1 MESMPCEPNILIR
14 ENVRSEIELL
24 TGSVAAAGCYFDA
37 EVQKFL
43 NTLPYTAIARTSSLI
58 INQFNGMT
66 FDQKSNNNYI
76 NSHVKMIGHL
86 NGSGSN
92 FSESSRES

>member
-24 TGSVAAAGCYFDA
+24 TGSVAAAA
-37 EVQKFL
+37 VNAKVQKFS

-58 INQFNGMT
+58 INQFNGVT
-66 FDQKSNNNYI
+66 FVQKSNNNYI
-76 NSHVKMIGHL
+76 NSHVKMIGHI

>member
-24 TGSVAAAGCYFDA
+24 TCSVAAAA
-37 EVQKFL
+37 VNAKVQKFL

-76 NSHVKMIGHL
+76 NSHVKMIGHI